1 MNRALEP
8 KNCTSKRIIIMVIAL
23 LVKVTKKLMGSALTI
38 CVLHKQEG
46 LFNSHYMQHFSVNHL
61 TTYEVAIS

>member
-38 CVLHKQEG
+38 CVPHKQES
-46 LFNSHYMQHFSVNHL
+46 LFNSHYMQYFSVNHL

>member
-23 LVKVTKKLMGSALTI
+23 LVHLYKLVQHALPSY
-38 CVLHKQEG
+38 
-46 LFNSHYMQHFSVNHL
+46 F
-61 TTYEVAIS
+61 